1 MFLCDCCCGVD
12 RSSRT
17 EQSVVEVDVH
27 ARFAA
32 MSLLLDVPRVTQVF
46 GTGHSFSP
54 PLPPLI
60 SSSSLTILLTARFTA
75 LQTSLVVGSAI
86 VGATLSFCLFIGL
99 QQKVSFC
106 WISDTSLRHVE

>member
-1 MFLCDCCCGVD
+1 MFLSDCCCGVD

-32 MSLLLDVPRVTQVF
+32 MSLLDVPLVTQVF
-46 GTGHSFSP
+46 GTGNSFSP

-86 VGATLSFCLFIGL
+86 VGATLSLFDL
-99 QQKVSFC
+99 LVCSKK
-106 WISDTSLRHVE
+106 